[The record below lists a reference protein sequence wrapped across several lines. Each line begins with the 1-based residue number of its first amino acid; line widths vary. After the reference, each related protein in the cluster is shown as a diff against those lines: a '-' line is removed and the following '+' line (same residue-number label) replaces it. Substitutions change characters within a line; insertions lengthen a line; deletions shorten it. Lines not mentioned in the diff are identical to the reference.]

1 MKATIRKKE
10 STNNQEMI
18 KNIEKGV
25 SIDFSKLVSPI
36 DGQIE
41 TVTLAQKKGVGVTA
55 LAFGKGE
62 GVGPH
67 SAKGDALIY
76 IHEGVATVRIGEETM
91 EATKGQ
97 VVVMPANIPHQVTAK
112 ENMSMLL
119 VVVKED

>member
-1 MKATIRKKE
+1 ME
-10 STNNQEMI
+10 ELI
-18 KNIEKGV
+18 KNIEKSV
-25 SIDFSKLVSPI
+25 SVDFNSLVSPK

-67 SAKGDALIY
+67 AAKGDALIY
-76 IHEGVATVRIGEETM
+76 IHEGVATVRIGDSVT
-91 EATKGQ
+91 EAHKGQ

-112 ENMSMLL
+112 EDMSMLL
-119 VVVKED
+119 VVVKEG

>member
-1 MKATIRKKE
+1 M
-10 STNNQEMI
+10 QELI
-18 KNIEKGV
+18 KNIQKAV
-25 SIDFSKLVSPI
+25 NVDFDSLVSAK

-76 IHEGVATVRIGEETM
+76 IHEGIATVKIGENTI
-91 EATKGQ
+91 EAYKGQ